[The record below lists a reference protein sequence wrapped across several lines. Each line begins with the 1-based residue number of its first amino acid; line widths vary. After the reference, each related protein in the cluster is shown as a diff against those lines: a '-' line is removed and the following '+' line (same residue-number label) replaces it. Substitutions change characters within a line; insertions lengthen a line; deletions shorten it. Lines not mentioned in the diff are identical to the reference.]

1 MGTKIY
7 FLCPNNNF
15 MSGGVKQIFH
25 QVETLNRNGFEA
37 FVLLQGK
44 SKQKW
49 FESNAPIAYSPYLL
63 RTLKYIVENRKMTP
77 RKLFTLW
84 LLKKKSVTLDE
95 DSILVIPEIYGDKI
109 DQIAPH
115 IKKVIFN
122 QNCYYT
128 FNLYSFEKD
137 YQKTPYHQPNVL
149 ATIVASDDALAYMNY
164 TFPNLKTYKMT
175 LGIDTSVFSYAD
187 KKQKQ
192 ICFMPRK
199 LTDDVRQVIL
209 ILKLRGKLKD
219 WKLVP
224 IDNKTEQ
231 EVAEIMKQS
240 TFFLSFNHR
249 EGFGLPPVEAMACG
263 CYVVGYHGQGGKE
276 YFKPE
281 FSSLVEGG
289 DIIAY
294 VKKVEELLSTYEKS
308 PETILEKGKKASE
321 FILSHYTM
329 AKEEEDTIK
338 IWNDILDH

>member
-1 MGTKIY
+1 
-7 FLCPNNNF
+7 
-15 MSGGVKQIFH
+15 
-25 QVETLNRNGFEA
+25 
-37 FVLLQGK
+37 
-44 SKQKW
+44 
-49 FESNAPIAYSPYLL
+49 
-63 RTLKYIVENRKMTP
+63 
-77 RKLFTLW
+77 
-84 LLKKKSVTLDE
+84 
-95 DSILVIPEIYGDKI
+95 
-109 DQIAPH
+109 
-115 IKKVIFN
+115 
-122 QNCYYT
+122 
-128 FNLYSFEKD
+128 
-137 YQKTPYHQPNVL
+137 
-149 ATIVASDDALAYMNY
+149 
-164 TFPNLKTYKMT
+164 
-175 LGIDTSVFSYAD
+175 
-187 KKQKQ
+187 
-192 ICFMPRK
+192 MPRK

-308 PETILEKGKKASE
+308 PETIIEKGKKASE
-321 FILSHYTM
+321 YILSHYTM
-329 AKEEEDTIK
+329 DKEEEDTIK

>member
-1 MGTKIY
+1 MFPITIPTLVTEEVY
-7 FLCPNNNF
+7 QRFAWSVFLRGKRF
-15 MSGGVKQIFH
+15 L
-25 QVETLNRNGFEA
+25 LNLFILIGILA
-37 FVLLQGK
+37 L
-44 SKQKW
+44 
-49 FESNAPIAYSPYLL
+49 YLTFLPENL
-63 RTLKYIVENRKMTP
+63 RRFSFFIV
-77 RKLFTLW
+77 LFTSLIIFP
-84 LLKKKSVTLDE
+84 VMYFGTDF
-95 DSILVIPEIYGDKI
+95 
-109 DQIAPH
+109 Q
-115 IKKVIFN
+115 IKKA
-122 QNCYYT
+122 
-128 FNLYSFEKD
+128 

-149 ATIVASDDALAYMNY
+149 ATIVASNDALAYMNY

-175 LGIDTSVFSYAD
+175 LGIDTTVFSYAD

-281 FSSLVEGG
+281 FSSL
-289 DIIAY
+289 
-294 VKKVEELLSTYEKS
+294 KS

-321 FILSHYTM
+321 YIFSHYAM

-338 IWNDILDH
+338 IWNDILNR